1 MLVAEL
7 IQDML
12 GIVVLVDL
20 DFLGEFVGDVDVDV
34 EDYRAAGK
42 WGCGLF
48 LFEALPHTQDLFGVG
63 FGGLGWA

>member
-1 MLVAEL
+1 M
-7 IQDML
+7 
-12 GIVVLVDL
+12 DL